1 MLTLLTNLNSFIC
14 YLLND
19 YSKDEITRLSRLSN
33 YAEELILTIFVV
45 KSKNKERIISYFVLY
60 IKVQTPFC
68 NIIYI
73 HF

>member
-33 YAEELILTIFVV
+33 YAEELILNIFVV
-45 KSKNKERIISYFVLY
+45 NRKIKKELFLISYF
-60 IKVQTPFC
+60 T
-68 NIIYI
+68 
-73 HF
+73 